1 MAGTIDMGMY
11 AAMLLSL
18 IVFAVA
24 AIYFSYKKFSDENA
38 ILK

>member
-1 MAGTIDMGMY
+1 MGMY
-11 AAMLLSL
+11 AAMLISL
-18 IVFAVA
+18 IAFAMG